1 MKKKYTYFLLVIL
14 VFLVGC
20 TTDKIVEEKIQ
31 DNSITVTGPDSEII
45 ERSET
50 LSDVI
55 VDLYGIDDATTIIFN
70 DTAIIGLKVA
80 YDEEL
85 DENISDIVKN
95 AVLIEDPNINQV
107 LLTDKDRVFNEINSV
122 VNELLQGK
130 SYDTLVE
137 DINKIKNK
145 IK

>member
-1 MKKKYTYFLLVIL
+1 MRKKYICFLLLIL

-20 TTDKIVEEKIQ
+20 TTEKIVEDKVQ
-31 DNSITVTGPDSEII
+31 DNTITVTGPDSEII

-80 YDEEL
+80 YEEAL

-95 AVLIEDPNINQV
+95 TVLIEDPNINQV
-107 LLTDKDRVFNEINSV
+107 LLTDKDRIFSEINSV

-130 SYDTLVE
+130 SYDSLVV